1 MEVSFNW
8 RRERVERTSTVVESG
23 VEKERAQRRT

>member
-8 RRERVERTSTVVESG
+8 RRERVGRTSMVVESG